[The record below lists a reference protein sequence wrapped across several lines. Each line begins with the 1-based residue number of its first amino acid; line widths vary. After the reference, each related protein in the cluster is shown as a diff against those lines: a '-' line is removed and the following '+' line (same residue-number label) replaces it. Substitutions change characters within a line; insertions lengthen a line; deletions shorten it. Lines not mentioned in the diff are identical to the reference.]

1 MRLTILTACVASIA
15 CSIPAVARARDAEPA
30 RWGSYS
36 FELVDE
42 AGRVLPTYS
51 HRGRT
56 YVLGSVG
63 QRYLVRVRNG
73 SPGRVEVVVSVD
85 GRDVRD
91 GGASEWSK
99 RGYLVDAYTTVTI
112 DGFRLSQ
119 DAVAA
124 FRFSTVPRSYAALQ
138 GDSRD
143 AGVVGVAVFT
153 SVNCGTCFTF
163 VNVQVVIFPDCT
175 VISLMVLPDF
185 VPVTVVP
192 SSSLQTASVRSH
204 PVTSVS
210 ATEYDVPTGRG
221 KAPVVP
227 VPVTLLLMEPGVT
240 LKLNWV
246 VVSLPAA
253 LSIFRKPP
261 PGVTMQSNG
270 LPARNTATARCSA
283 SESEIAWI
291 CMRPSV
297 SALKI
302 DSGVICRSTS
312 GSGAVF

>member
-1 MRLTILTACVASIA
+1 MRLTILTVCVASIV

-143 AGVVGVAVFT
+143 AGVVGVAVFREREIPRPRRVAEAPLR
-153 SVNCGTCFTF
+153 SE
-163 VNVQVVIFPDCT
+163 Q
-175 VISLMVLPDF
+175 VLP
-185 VPVTVVP
+185 PSAP
-192 SSSLQTASVRSH
+192 SSGAPSDAAPTTERK
-204 PVTSVS
+204 S
-210 ATEYDVPTGRG
+210 AEALAQHRQGFIYTHNDGFTRAAGEPLHFHFDIAVLDVFRGNAGRQFWVMALIG
-221 KAPVVP
+221 VP
-227 VPVTLLLMEPGVT
+227 P
-240 LKLNWV
+240 
-246 VVSLPAA
+246 
-253 LSIFRKPP
+253 F
-261 PGVTMQSNG
+261 
-270 LPARNTATARCSA
+270 
-283 SESEIAWI
+283 
-291 CMRPSV
+291 
-297 SALKI
+297 
-302 DSGVICRSTS
+302 
-312 GSGAVF
+312 